1 MLLQFAKARDWRRA
15 RGEYPRDRRYCRNLC
30 CAYLPRF
37 GVTVRAEAQSWYA
50 SSSGQSLAASGYG
63 WKGKERRKQGM
74 ASEVERDTLPGLR
87 LRPEQT
93 CGGAAEST
101 IDTVV

>member
-1 MLLQFAKARDWRRA
+1 MQEFVLRIPSPFWGNCPGSELVCKQAGWERPGHPLPPPLGMEGGKGREGEKEGRR
-15 RGEYPRDRRYCRNLC
+15 
-30 CAYLPRF
+30 
-37 GVTVRAEAQSWYA
+37 
-50 SSSGQSLAASGYG
+50 
-63 WKGKERRKQGM
+63 GM

>member
-1 MLLQFAKARDWRRA
+1 MCF
-15 RGEYPRDRRYCRNLC
+15 
-30 CAYLPRF
+30 AYLPRF
-37 GVTVRAEAQSWYA
+37 GVTVRVQSWYA
-50 SSSGQSLAASGYG
+50 SRMGAARPSLAASGYG
-63 WKGKERRKQGM
+63 WRERKGRRERGRGM

>member
-1 MLLQFAKARDWRRA
+1 MVCKQDGSGPAI
-15 RGEYPRDRRYCRNLC
+15 PCRLWVWME
-30 CAYLPRF
+30 
-37 GVTVRAEAQSWYA
+37 GKE
-50 SSSGQSLAASGYG
+50 
-63 WKGKERRKQGM
+63 GKERKREGM